1 LSVSGRETHAV
12 TAADSKLTTSPNVPS
27 ARAPES
33 ARAGFQA
40 QIKGVS
46 LEDLVQ
52 MECLACSHRA
62 VRVTS
67 GSNVGYLYFR
77 GGAVVHATARLLAGE
92 AAALEILAWSEG
104 SFEAIDREWPA
115 KETIACTW
123 QSLLLRAAQRRDER
137 SLQSVVALRS
147 IARPAGRQEAASPMQ
162 VPEGVEFQA
171 TPIEIAGHVFRSEDF
186 QVVVRLGANGTLT
199 LNRGGTQ
206 DFADI
211 VAYAC
216 RLSELIGTQLG
227 AEGFAAMECALKTG
241 RCYVVVEP
249 SGDVVA
255 LRPHPSSD
263 CGALRNLLG
272 I

>member
-1 LSVSGRETHAV
+1 
-12 TAADSKLTTSPNVPS
+12 
-27 ARAPES
+27 
-33 ARAGFQA
+33 
-40 QIKGVS
+40 
-46 LEDLVQ
+46 

-67 GSNVGYLYFR
+67 GINVGYLYFR
-77 GGAVVHATARLLAGE
+77 GGVVVHAAARSLTGE
-92 AAALEILAWSEG
+92 AAALDILAWSEG

-137 SLQSVVALRS
+137 SAQSVVALRA
-147 IARPAGRQEAASPMQ
+147 ITRAARPEGASAMH
-162 VPEGVEFQA
+162 VPESVEFQA
-171 TPIEIAGHVFRSEDF
+171 TPLEVAGHVFRSEDF
-186 QVVVRLGANGTLT
+186 QVIVRLGADGTLA

-206 DFADI
+206 DFADM

-227 AEGFAAMECALKTG
+227 AEDFVAMECALKTG
-241 RCYVVVEP
+241 RCFVIVEP
-249 SGDVVA
+249 NGDVVA
-255 LRPHPSSD
+255 LRPHPTSD
-263 CGALRNLLG
+263 CGAIRNLLG